1 MSATPV
7 KTTRFRSEGIAEC
20 ESCSRQGSWT
30 RERARQHANR
40 NGHTVRFVI
49 EDTTVY
55 EPLDKDGAE

>member
-7 KTTRFRSEGIAEC
+7 KTTRFKSQGFAQC
-20 ESCSRQGSWT
+20 EQCQHGGEWT

-40 NGHTVRFVI
+40 NGHTVRFLI

-55 EPLDKDGAE
+55 EPIDKDGA